1 MPLDP
6 PTHGRSLP
14 RRDLIAKAGAS
25 LEVQIA
31 LTELF
36 RRVKNPQLLEDPPPY
51 RQSPVLRGPR
61 HLPLA
66 IDGITS

>member
-1 MPLDP
+1 ME
-6 PTHGRSLP
+6 
-14 RRDLIAKAGAS
+14 A
-25 LEVQIA
+25 QIA

-36 RRVKNPQLLEDPPPY
+36 RRVNDPRLVEDPPPY

-66 IDGITS
+66 IQGLTA